1 MIEEMISLFHL
12 IAESFSFFFF
22 PSLILLFSPLHFL
35 TQDVSPYNK
44 KKTHS
49 TVSLEDVQ
57 SGSCCLG
64 CTSSES
70 CGMVRSKTKLM
81 NILIE
86 RGKPQEAQNVFDN
99 LIADGHRPSLVT
111 YTTLLSALT
120 VQKRFKFIQ
129 SVILMV
135 EENGMEPDS
144 IFFNAVI
151 NAFSE
156 AGNVEEA
163 MIAFQKM
170 KASGLRPSTSTF
182 NTLIKGYGIAGKP
195 EETIELL
202 DLMYREETLKPNLRT
217 CNVLVRAWCKKK
229 KIPEAWNVVENMI
242 ALGIKPDAVT
252 YNTIA
257 TAHAQSGETDQA
269 EKMIL
274 QMQDNGIRPNQRTCS
289 IIACGYCKE
298 GRLKEA
304 MRFIY
309 RMKDLG
315 VRPNL
320 VLFNSLIKGFVES
333 MDRDGV
339 DKVRFGP
346 SYILLNF

>member
-1 MIEEMISLFHL
+1 MYFLFPH
-12 IAESFSFFFF
+12 
-22 PSLILLFSPLHFL
+22 LLFGPLYFFL
-35 TQDVSPYNK
+35 VQDVSPYYK
-44 KKTHS
+44 RKTHPTLS
-49 TVSLEDVQ
+49 SEDAQ
-57 SGSCCLG
+57 TESGCLD

-70 CGMVRSKTKLM
+70 CGIVRSRTKLM

-99 LIADGHRPSLVT
+99 LIAEGHRPSLVT
-111 YTTLLSALT
+111 YTTLLTALT
-120 VQKRFKFIQ
+120 VQKRFKCIN
-129 SVILMV
+129 SVIQMV
-135 EENGMEPDS
+135 EEKGMIPDS

-163 MIAFQKM
+163 MITFRKM
-170 KASGLRPSTSTF
+170 KASGLRPITSTF

-202 DLMYREETLKPNLRT
+202 DLMYREEKLKPNLRT

-229 KIPEAWNVVENMI
+229 KIPEAWNVVQNMV
-242 ALGIKPDAVT
+242 ALGIKPDAIT

-257 TAHAQSGETDQA
+257 TAHAHSGETDRA
-269 EKMIL
+269 EEIIQLML
-274 QMQDNGIRPNQRTCS
+274 DNNIQPNQRTCS
-289 IIACGYCKE
+289 IVACGYCKE

-304 MRFIY
+304 MRFVY

-315 VRPNL
+315 VQPNL

-339 DKVRFGP
+339 DKVRFDP
-346 SYILLNF
+346 VIILRNFLS

>member
-1 MIEEMISLFHL
+1 M
-12 IAESFSFFFF
+12 
-22 PSLILLFSPLHFL
+22 
-35 TQDVSPYNK
+35 QDVSLSNK
-44 KKTHS
+44 KKTHPTLS
-49 TVSLEDVQ
+49 SGDVHNE
-57 SGSCCLG
+57 SGCLD

-70 CGMVRSKTKLM
+70 CGVVRSKTKLM
-81 NILIE
+81 NVLIG

-99 LIADGHRPSLVT
+99 MIVEGHRPSLVT

-120 VQKRFKFIQ
+120 VQKRFKFIN

-135 EENGMEPDS
+135 EEKGMIPDS
-144 IFFNAVI
+144 IFFNALI

-163 MIAFQKM
+163 LVTLRKM

-202 DLMYREETLKPNLRT
+202 DLMYREEHLKPNLRT

-229 KIPEAWNVVENMI
+229 KIPEAWDVVQDMI
-242 ALGIKPDAVT
+242 AMGIKPDAVT

-257 TAHAQSGETDQA
+257 TAHAQSGETHRA
-269 EKMIL
+269 EEIIQ
-274 QMQDNGIRPNQRTCS
+274 QMLDNCIQPNQRTCG
-289 IIACGYCKE
+289 IVACGYCKE

-315 VRPNL
+315 VNPNL

-339 DKVRFGP
+339 DKVRFERL
-346 SYILLNF
+346 YIFV